1 MKACAIVIEGN
12 PISEM
17 GYQRLVQSSAT
28 VNNSFTVER
37 INAVTPSNVDS
48 MMKDHLVKWNYPWEG
63 EVIDFASGLK
73 KTAYKTANPK
83 ARIACA
89 MSHYLLWLTVSITEQ
104 PLLVLEHDA
113 YFINKIDFNIADTKA
128 WILGINNPLGVTRKS
143 AKYYDSIRDNP
154 APYQPVP
161 WIDDLTVPQGL
172 AGNSAYIITPEGAN
186 RMLYLVSQ
194 FGLWPNDALMCRQL
208 VPNLYVTKKYYTH
221 CQQLKST
228 TTL

>member
-1 MKACAIVIEGN
+1 MKAYAIVIEGN
-12 PISEM
+12 EISEL
-17 GYQRLVQSSAT
+17 GFERLVKSSEK
-28 VNNSFTVER
+28 VGNNFTVER
-37 INAVTPSNVDS
+37 INAVTPDNVDELMS
-48 MMKDHLVKWNYPWEG
+48 AHLVKWNYPWEG

-89 MSHYLLWLTVSITEQ
+89 MSHYLIWLTASIIDK
-104 PLLVLEHDA
+104 PIVVLEHDA
-113 YFINKIDFNIADTKA
+113 YFINKIDFDIADTKA
-128 WILGINNPLGVTRKS
+128 WIMGINNPLGVTRKS

-154 APYQPVP
+154 SKFQLVP
-161 WIDDLTVPQGL
+161 WIDDQSIPQGL
-172 AGNSAYIITPEGAN
+172 AGNSAYIITREGAN